1 MDDQVTNP
9 AKQEVSETTPNMFDV
24 MFGSDDTNPEQASI
38 EEPQEEE
45 STLEEE
51 EEIEEEDYEEVEEVE
66 VSEEEDYEETP
77 KGYTVKVDGEEYEV
91 TLDELRNGYQRQSD
105 YTRKSQSV
113 AEMRKAY
120 EANVQAVQQEREQYS
135 QVLANAENFQ
145 NLELKKFEEIDW
157 ASLKEDDPTEYIDK
171 RMDFQDAKEK
181 VARTQQERQNAYNR
195 TQQEVQQNI
204 QQTLQEEGKKLIQ
217 VLPEYA
223 DPSSTLKSDLREFAL
238 GMGFT
243 EQDINAIADHKVV
256 LVLHKAYL
264 QDKASSSKTTKV
276 AKKGTSRVMKSGN
289 PVTKGQRSTREMK
302 AKRDQL
308 RKSGTTRDAV
318 NAFMDLI

>member
-9 AKQEVSETTPNMFDV
+9 ATQEVPNKETNMYDV
-24 MFGSDDTNPEQASI
+24 MFGSDATNPEQASI

>member
-9 AKQEVSETTPNMFDV
+9 AEQEVPNKETNMYDV
-24 MFGSDDTNPEQASI
+24 MFGSDATNPEQASI

-157 ASLKEDDPTEYIDK
+157 VSLKEDDPTEYIDK